1 MHSAGATQHRR
12 PADTTLSSLP
22 GRCVCATLKQLCNC
36 ATLIAAC
43 DALWRTLAHG
53 GSRQVHTQGAHRSD
67 SGARAFRWLD
77 QHETEGSSSFS
88 SSGISGAS
96 YGRHSRPKTEE
107 SSSFSSSGI
116 SGASYGRHSRPK
128 TEGSSSLR
136 ARLPH
141 GTPGAI
147 LRALERLDPSRLGPC
162 TAVATSS
169 VPSSRSRRFGRH

>member
-96 YGRHSRPKTEE
+96 YGRHSRPKTE
-107 SSSFSSSGI
+107 
-116 SGASYGRHSRPK
+116 
-128 TEGSSSLR
+128 GSSSLR
-136 ARLPH
+136 ARLLLAHLMAHPVPFFELSS
-141 GTPGAI
+141 GLI
-147 LRALERLDPSRLGPC
+147 LRDWGHVLRSPRPPCPRAEADVLD
-162 TAVATSS
+162 AIEV
-169 VPSSRSRRFGRH
+169 GRCL